1 MRGRIVMDIVQI
13 ARARSRH
20 RDLVSVPQGGRV
32 RRRKSFV
39 ADRRGAAAFE
49 MLIVFLFLGVS
60 LLLPLADVAAAGF
73 QFVSA
78 WEAVRAFGQ
87 RIQYDPPRD
96 VTNWASWKSALPTSV
111 AGYPINNLQVLCGD
125 TMTACT
131 AANSGSPKYY
141 SYTTTV
147 TVAPIILTTVLC
159 ANSCSYTLPYSQR
172 FQ

>member
-1 MRGRIVMDIVQI
+1 M
-13 ARARSRH
+13 AHARSR
-20 RDLVSVPQGGRV
+20 RAKAVSARRGGRISHQ
-32 RRRKSFV
+32 RSFV

-49 MLIVFLFLGVS
+49 MLMVFSFLGVS

-87 RIQYDPPRD
+87 RIQYAPPQD
-96 VTNWASWKSALPTSV
+96 VTDWAAWKSALPTSV

-125 TMTACT
+125 TMAACS

-147 TVAPIILTTVLC
+147 ILSPIILTTVLC
-159 ANSCSYTLPYSQR
+159 ASSCSYTLSYAQR